1 MHHQSLELRARLLGR
16 GRRWERSLGAALV
29 ALASA
34 LVLPAGAFA
43 EEGYPERDITLVLP
57 FGPGGIADITARVVA
72 DAAGKKLGRQIVIMN
87 QPGAG
92 GATAAR
98 SVLNAPA
105 DGYTLALFSNGTAIS
120 VPLFKKLAFDP
131 VKDFQPVSSLA
142 YFDFVFVTKAGSKF
156 TSLADVLNAARAEPG
171 ALNVGT
177 INVGSSQNLAAEL
190 FKSTSGIDFTI
201 VPYKATPDLLVALL
215 GDELDV
221 IIDSQTALKAA
232 LTQGQATAVASS
244 GPKRSTLLP
253 DVPTA
258 QEQGVQGFDVTSWN
272 AIFAP
277 TGTPPEAVK
286 KLNAALVEVLADP
299 AIQKRFAELG
309 VEARSSTPE
318 EIGQR
323 MADDVKKWSVVID
336 KAGIAKQ

>member
-1 MHHQSLELRARLLGR
+1 MKWLAP
-16 GRRWERSLGAALV
+16 
-29 ALASA
+29 ALALMLAAPAVGSA
-34 LVLPAGAFA
+34 Q
-43 EEGYPERDITLVLP
+43 EDYPSRDITLVLP
-57 FGPGGIADITARVVA
+57 FGPGGIADITARLVA
-72 DAAGKKLGRQIVIMN
+72 DSLGKKLGKQIVIMN

-98 SVLNAPA
+98 AALNAEA
-105 DGYTLALFSNGTAIS
+105 DGYTLALLSNGTAIS
-120 VPLFKKLAFDP
+120 VPLFKNLQFDP
-131 VKDFQPVSSLA
+131 VTDFVPVSSLA
-142 YFDFVFVTKAGSKF
+142 YFDFVFVTRGNGKYK
-156 TSLADVLNAARAEPG
+156 TLKDVLDAARANPG

-190 FKSTSGIDFTI
+190 FKSTSGVDFTI
-201 VPYKATPDLLVALL
+201 VPYKATPDLQVALL

-232 LTQGQATAVASS
+232 LQQDKAIAVASS
-244 GPKRSTLLP
+244 GPVRSSLLP

-277 TGTPPEAVK
+277 AGTPPDVVK
-286 KLNAALVEVLADP
+286 KLHTALVEILADP
-299 AIQKRFAELG
+299 ALQKRFAELG

-318 EIGQR
+318 EIGNR
-323 MADDVKKWSVVID
+323 LKDDIKKWSAVIE
-336 KAGIAKQ
+336 KAGIPKQ

>member
-1 MHHQSLELRARLLGR
+1 MNYTVAQKSGGLFRQTTKIMKWLAP
-16 GRRWERSLGAALV
+16 
-29 ALASA
+29 ALALALAAPAAASA
-34 LVLPAGAFA
+34 Q
-43 EEGYPERDITLVLP
+43 EDYPSRDITLVLP
-57 FGPGGIADITARVVA
+57 FGPGGIADITSRVVA
-72 DAAGKKLGRQIVIMN
+72 DALGKKLGKQIVILN

-92 GATAAR
+92 GTTAAR
-98 SVLNAPA
+98 AALNAEA
-105 DGYTLALFSNGTAIS
+105 DGYTLALLSNGTAIS
-120 VPLFKKLAFDP
+120 VPLFKNLSFDP
-131 VKDFQPVSSLA
+131 VTDFVPVSSLA
-142 YFDFVFVTKAGSKF
+142 YFDFVFVTKAGGKF
-156 TSLADVLNAARAEPG
+156 KTLKDVLDAARANPG
-171 ALNVGT
+171 GLNVGT

-244 GPKRSTLLP
+244 GPSRSSLLP

-277 TGTPPEAVK
+277 AGTPPEVVK

-318 EIGQR
+318 EIGKR
-323 MADDVKKWSVVID
+323 LSGDITKWSVVIE
-336 KAGIAKQ
+336 KAGIPKQ

>member
-1 MHHQSLELRARLLGR
+1 MSFDVAQKPPGLFRRAGKFMKWL
-16 GRRWERSLGAALV
+16 AP
-29 ALASA
+29 ALALA
-34 LVLPAGAFA
+34 IVAPAAA
-43 EEGYPERDITLVLP
+43 AAQEDYPSRDITLVLP
-57 FGPGGIADITARVVA
+57 FGPGGIADITSRVVA
-72 DAAGKKLGRQIVIMN
+72 DALGKKLGRQIVIMN

-98 SVLNAPA
+98 AALNAEA
-105 DGYTLALFSNGTAIS
+105 DGYTLALLSNGTAIS
-120 VPLFKKLAFDP
+120 VPLFKNLQFDP
-131 VKDFQPVSSLA
+131 VKDFVPISSLA
-142 YFDFVFVTKAGSKF
+142 YFDFVFVTKAGGKYK
-156 TSLADVLNAARAEPG
+156 TLKDVLDAAKADPG

-190 FKSTSGIDFTI
+190 FRSTSGIDFTI

-221 IIDSQTALKAA
+221 IVDSQTALKAA

-244 GPKRSTLLP
+244 GPTRSMLLP

-258 QEQGVQGFDVTSWN
+258 QEQGVTGFDVTSWN
-272 AIFAP
+272 GIFAP
-277 TGTPPEAVK
+277 TGTPPEVVK

-299 AIQKRFAELG
+299 AIQKRFADLG

-318 EIGQR
+318 EIGKR
-323 MADDVKKWSVVID
+323 LSDDIRKWSDVIE
-336 KAGIAKQ
+336 KAGIPKQ